1 MNPVQQQVQLQVVL
15 TPQINQVPNGPS
27 QQDQTPQSP
36 NQPPQDPQ
44 MQPQEPRLPNQV
56 FPQQPNQVPYM
67 PPYVYQQQ
75 QPDMGLP
82 SQLPLNPQV
91 AGGVGQGPMQPQGP
105 LPPQVLPQSPLPP
118 QVLPQSPLPPQVL
131 PQSPLPPQ
139 VLPQSPLPPQGNMPP
154 QVLFPPSQKDQSP
167 NAPQQPLNPWDS
179 NVPQQPQQP
188 NQVPYFFNPKMLPSY
203 YPSVVFP
210 QQTGGQGMPYYIGNG
225 YPQPNQPAVW
235 QPTQE
240 QAQQHLEQT
249 TQTSQQPIQES
260 TAKQSPV
267 LGTETMLPTTAPGQ
281 LEGNVNTVTETTP
294 LSRATYNPIYL
305 KQIREESHYHGKKG
319 GINANSLFVRADRT
333 PWENLHLDR
342 RELLQKQAV
351 KLGSV
356 ITTHLQF

>member
-1 MNPVQQQVQLQVVL
+1 MKMKTSIIFTCLLGASFAVPVYHQQYGLSASNSNEFM
-15 TPQINQVPNGPS
+15 PYNG
-27 QQDQTPQSP
+27 
-36 NQPPQDPQ
+36 NAYNGVGYGQP
-44 MQPQEPRLPNQV
+44 
-56 FPQQPNQVPYM
+56 QVPYM

-118 QVLPQSPLPPQVL
+118 Q
-131 PQSPLPPQ
+131 
-139 VLPQSPLPPQGNMPP
+139 GNMPP

-188 NQVPYFFNPKMLPSY
+188 NQ
-203 YPSVVFP
+203 
-210 QQTGGQGMPYYIGNG
+210 GMPYYIGYG

-240 QAQQHLEQT
+240 QAQQHLEQP
-249 TQTSQQPIQES
+249 TQTSQQPIQEN
-260 TAKQSPV
+260 TAKRPPV

-281 LEGNVNTVTETTP
+281 LEGNVNTVTETTQP
-294 LSRATYNPIYL
+294 
-305 KQIREESHYHGKKG
+305 
-319 GINANSLFVRADRT
+319 
-333 PWENLHLDR
+333 
-342 RELLQKQAV
+342 
-351 KLGSV
+351 GSA
-356 ITTHLQF
+356 LPFEP